1 MNIQNYKITT
11 IHKKRISETNFN
23 CNINLLN
30 YTLYNKQDNSL
41 IINQKKI
48 SKKNLSNNELCNENK
63 SNKKNINQLSF
74 INNCKTPITKQ
85 KSAENLLKKKSK
97 KKHKRFNST
106 DNNIIENNNNNTIQK
121 INKTMNNTYT
131 KIYNKRKYRT
141 ISVDKQ
147 NSYSMDEKNKKAI
160 ITKGKFNNNNLT
172 INYSENILNIPLK
185 KSNINYINLKI
196 KSSYTN
202 KIIDKSSNTF
212 IKKIPTLINPV
223 VQKTQKTL
231 IKLKNNQILEKSKK
245 IPLNQNTQKKNTR
258 NNFIDN
264 ILSNK
269 NLNIDEIKQN
279 VKKIKEEITKE
290 NLKKKLKQRINNNDN
305 IQFSKSEI
313 TNKITTKKLIKKS
326 VSSNASFINYSQLT
340 NKKIP
345 VNLNTDDS
353 LLNKIVSNKLTQK
366 KGNNIFTKVN
376 IINKKFNTIEYNNL
390 NKKDNKTISKNS
402 RETKEEDNDTD
413 SIGEINKEN
422 NNNNISKS
430 SDSITDI
437 DDFCDNKH
445 INRNHNTIHQIF
457 QIHKINRNNFRF
469 SIDYFKENKEE
480 KNICFVLK
488 LHMKNIEK
496 IIFYDKNIIYT
507 LNGINRKFHNFF
519 KSIIYERIKNKVLEN
534 QKNEKTK
541 NIIKKYLFR
550 ASPIYSNIKYLEKIY
565 YDNLYKCES
574 LYDNVIK
581 ADLPRTFP
589 NNDSFKEDHNNYN
602 KLYRILTSYSN
613 YNIDIGYAQ
622 GLNLIAG
629 HLIFTLE
636 KEEEIFLFIDGL
648 IHKFNL
654 ENLIGIKNIMKEKL
668 NQIGILIQKNEK
680 KVYDYLDKNYLD
692 HEFFSAN
699 WTLTLMANS
708 MKNKNL
714 MIIWD
719 YMIIFGWKFYYYF
732 IITVLNFYEN
742 IIINSSQDDLPFL
755 MKNLLNS
762 KQFDLDFNNIINN
775 TFYNME
781 NHELK
786 F

>member
-1 MNIQNYKITT
+1 
-11 IHKKRISETNFN
+11 
-23 CNINLLN
+23 
-30 YTLYNKQDNSL
+30 
-41 IINQKKI
+41 
-48 SKKNLSNNELCNENK
+48 
-63 SNKKNINQLSF
+63 
-74 INNCKTPITKQ
+74 
-85 KSAENLLKKKSK
+85 
-97 KKHKRFNST
+97 
-106 DNNIIENNNNNTIQK
+106 
-121 INKTMNNTYT
+121 MNNTYT

-202 KIIDKSSNTF
+202 KIIDKSSTTF

-231 IKLKNNQILEKSKK
+231 IKLKNNQILDKK

-326 VSSNASFINYSQLT
+326 ISSNASFINYSQLT

-422 NNNNISKS
+422 NNNISKS

-437 DDFCDNKH
+437 DDFCNDKF

-469 SIDYFKENKEE
+469 RFSKDYFLENKEE
-480 KNICFVLK
+480 KNICFILK
-488 LHMKNIEK
+488 LHLKNIEK
-496 IIFYDKNIIYT
+496 ILFYDKNIIYT
-507 LNGINRKFHNFF
+507 LNGINKTFHNFF
-519 KSIIYERIKNKVLEN
+519 RSIIYERIKNKVLEN

-550 ASPIYSNIKYLEKIY
+550 SSPIYSNIKYLEKIY

-574 LYDNVIK
+574 SYDNVIK

-589 NNDSFKEDHNNYN
+589 NNDSFKEDQNNYN

-742 IIINSSQDDLPFL
+742 IIIKSSQDDLPFI